1 MKNVDIFTDGGC
13 SGNPGPGG
21 WAYFIITGD
30 NEYSGSGGIILT
42 TNNRMELTAVIEALK
57 RVKVINLKGSFSL
70 ITINTDSQYVKK
82 GITEWMTAWIR
93 NNWKNSKKK
102 PVKNQDLWKVLKDI
116 SDSENIKWNWV
127 PGHSGI
133 DYNERCDKLVQE
145 EIKKIK
151 K

>member
-21 WAYFIITGD
+21 WAYFIITGED
-30 NEYSGSGGIILT
+30 EYCGSGGIPLT
-42 TNNRMELTAVIEALK
+42 TNNRMELTAVIEAIK
-57 RVKVINLKGSFSL
+57 RVRAIDPGESNTL

-102 PVKNQDLWKVLKDI
+102 PVKNQDLWKALKDI
-116 SDSENIKWNWV
+116 SDCVNIKWNWV

-151 K
+151 